1 MRNLGGASGLFLKTL
16 FEEGATT
23 GLTDGQLL
31 ERFATGGGHAA
42 EIAFAT
48 LVERH
53 GPMVIRTCQGIL
65 RDDHE
70 AMDAFQATFLVLVRK
85 GRSLWVRDSLGPWLH
100 RVASRAARRA
110 RAGANRRRAMERGLA
125 EATRRPTEDRDG
137 LVAAVHEA
145 LDRLPDRYRVPIVLC
160 DLEGRTCEE
169 AARHVG
175 CPIGTIGSRLARGRA
190 RLRGELVRR
199 GLALPAGLLSAGH
212 TLNVAAAI
220 VPERLVEATIQAAMH
235 FSSGGVRS
243 GKVLPAV
250 AALTERVMTDV
261 LLIKLKAAG
270 AIVIV
275 GALATGAVVLAMQ
288 DVKSRPE
295 APTAIRNGA
304 RDAAV
309 RPIERA
315 SVDAQELRLR
325 ELERKFDRMIKSLN
339 APDSDP
345 PSQTIVR
352 AGTAGP
358 GGSGTARDLSD
369 GERLRKL
376 ERRVDRLDYKLEQ
389 ILKSLK
395 ESKTPQP

>member
-1 MRNLGGASGLFLKTL
+1 MRNLGGASSLFLKTL
-16 FEEGATT
+16 FEEGTAT

-31 ERFATGGGHAA
+31 ERFAIGGGDAA

-85 GRSLWVRDSLGPWLH
+85 GPSLWVRDSLGPWLH

-125 EATRRPTEDRDG
+125 EATRRPTEERDG

-175 CPIGTIGSRLARGRA
+175 CPIGTIGSRLARGRE
-190 RLRGELVRR
+190 RLRGQLVRR
-199 GLALPAGLLSAGH
+199 GLARPAGLLSAGH
-212 TLNVAAAI
+212 TLNMDAATM
-220 VPERLVEATIQAAMH
+220 PETLVEATIQAAMYL
-235 FSSGGVRS
+235 SSGGVRS
-243 GKVLPAV
+243 GKVLT
-250 AALTERVMTDV
+250 AAATLAESVMTDM

-270 AIVIV
+270 ALVTV
-275 GALATGAVVLAMQ
+275 GALATSAVVLAMQ
-288 DVKSRPE
+288 GVKSRPE
-295 APTAIRNGA
+295 APRAIPDRAN
-304 RDAAV
+304 DAVV

-315 SVDAQELRLR
+315 AEDAQELRLR
-325 ELERKFDRMIKSLN
+325 ELERKFDRIFKILD
-339 APDSDP
+339 APDTDP
-345 PSQTIVR
+345 PSRTITSFGFG
-352 AGTAGP
+352 AP
-358 GGSGTARDLSD
+358 GGGGARHDLSD
-369 GERLRKL
+369 AERLRKL
-376 ERRVDRLDYKLEQ
+376 ERRVDRLDYKLDQ
-389 ILKSLK
+389 ILESFKQ
-395 ESKTPQP
+395 SKTPQP